1 MNTYGINFI
10 ADNETINMEAE
21 YYDLSDGF
29 INLYK
34 DIGSGCD
41 IEVFASYAADNV
53 RWIVLQEKFTEKE
66 VISQVKKDSEE

>member
-10 ADNETINMEAE
+10 ADNETINMKAE
-21 YYDLSDGF
+21 YYDLSSGF

-34 DIGSGCD
+34 DLELGLG

-53 RWIVLQEKFTEKE
+53 RWIVLQEEFTEKE
-66 VISQVKKDSEE
+66 IIKQIKEESE